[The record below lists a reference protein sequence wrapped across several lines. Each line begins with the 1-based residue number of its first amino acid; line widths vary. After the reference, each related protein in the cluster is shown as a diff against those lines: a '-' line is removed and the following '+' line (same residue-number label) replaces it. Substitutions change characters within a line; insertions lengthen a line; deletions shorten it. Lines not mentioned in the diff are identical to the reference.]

1 MEMPLIPLKLWLRA
15 GLWATLIHVAGALA
29 IDYVVWR
36 GGFAYEVM
44 AGQLML
50 LLGGVWLLI
59 VLAVVLFSLRRWGY
73 LDPIRIILWV
83 LGVSLSSAPLKAL
96 GERLMEPLLHE
107 AYEAYPSRRATA
119 LRIYLKR
126 QQVAPERIDE
136 IIKTQTEL
144 FALYRERSRNLGW
157 LIVSK
162 LKVLGL
168 LGGIYALI
176 LGLILRGGG
185 TGQSPLPAAR
195 QSNVDNAGSS

>member
-15 GLWATLIHVAGALA
+15 GLWATFIHVAGALA
-29 IDYVVWR
+29 IDYGIWR

-73 LDPIRIILWV
+73 LDPLRIILWV
-83 LGVSLSSAPLKAL
+83 LGVSVSSAPLKAL

-107 AYEAYPSRRATA
+107 AYEAYPDRRAAA

-136 IIKTQTEL
+136 IIQTQTEL
-144 FALYRERSRNLGW
+144 FTLYRERSRNLGW
-157 LIVSK
+157 LIASK

-176 LGLILRGGG
+176 LGLLLRGGG
-185 TGQSPLPAAR
+185 TAQPPLPAAR